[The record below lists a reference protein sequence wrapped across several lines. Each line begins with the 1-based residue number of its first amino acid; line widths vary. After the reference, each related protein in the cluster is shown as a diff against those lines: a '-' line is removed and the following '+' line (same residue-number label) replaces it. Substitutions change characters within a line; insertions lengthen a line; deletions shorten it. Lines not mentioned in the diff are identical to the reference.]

1 MDTVHNCPVCGSPH
15 ITAKLFNTYKC
26 DSCDATFKLKEPRNV
41 NLTTSEIYKKTIS
54 SILEINTIVDGEE
67 QFGTGIVVS
76 SKGHILTCAHL
87 ISESIEEKTIVKN
100 FCDAILAKDNK
111 NEKMMKTELIFL
123 DGKND
128 LALLYSEE
136 AKKYPP
142 INISK
147 VDIKTGER
155 VCAIGNSKGEGLCI
169 VDGIISD
176 SRRNVGDNEY
186 IVVSAPVTSG
196 YSGGPV
202 FNSKGNLIGVIKG
215 GRDGAV
221 AMNYAIP
228 TIKIQN
234 LINKNNSFS
243 Y

>member
-1 MDTVHNCPVCGSPH
+1 MDTVHNCPVCGSPY
-15 ITAKLFNTYKC
+15 ITAKQFNTYKC
-26 DSCDATFKLKEPRNV
+26 DSCDATFKLKGSRNI
-41 NLTTSEIYKKTIS
+41 NLTTSEIYKKTIG

-76 SKGHILTCAHL
+76 SNGHILTCAHL
-87 ISESIEEKTIVKN
+87 ISERIEEKNNVKN
-100 FCDAILAKDNK
+100 FCDVILAKDNK

-147 VDIKTGER
+147 ADIKTGER

-176 SRRNVGDNEY
+176 SHRNVGENEY

-228 TIKIQN
+228 ISVIKKIMEADQH
-234 LINKNNSFS
+234 F
-243 Y
+243 